1 MSNMNIT
8 KSKFMEYIRCSRF
21 PALNNIHKRRDLDD
35 ALMDRYY
42 DLLDSLDNTS
52 ESVYDE
58 DFLEPDLTHLEVMMP
73 YFNKVEV
80 LAAKKVMSLFGGETR
95 YGVEYGTQKLF
106 LRDYNNFNLMC
117 YVDIYN
123 KNEKKVNVIEA
134 KATTSNKFM
143 KLGYTEDKVRHSLF
157 YLDNNDIL
165 RLNEDL
171 DPSLLSNPKYL
182 KQRKKLFDRLEG
194 SGVYVYD
201 LAFQRFVIEDEIKDA
216 KYYLAVLNH
225 EYVFDGQY
233 IDDEPLY
240 SNDIIRFVDLT
251 KITLEMQEHIERDI
265 SVVIERIVNDDEK
278 RVRLGKHCQLK
289 KMRECI
295 YKDLCYDMFPKKN
308 SLLMYLDKHHGFKD
322 PEGNKHDYFELASE
336 GYVAMEDIPD
346 SWLTRKNN
354 RIQRYVAQTHK
365 IHLDERKI
373 RSAIETLTYPIYHL
387 DFESFPCPL
396 PRFKG
401 EKPYYQSLFQFSLHI
416 EREPGVCDKEIDHLE
431 FLASDATDQRLELV
445 EKLCQYIIDDNGSVL
460 VYNEAFEKT
469 RIKELAQMYPDYSEK
484 LLGINERLFDLL
496 HVVKTNTKL
505 FTALGFDEETA
516 KTINYYHEDLDGS
529 FSIKKVL
536 PVFSDLTY
544 KGMPV
549 GNGMEA
555 VYAYAGF
562 KNLNPAELEITRSN
576 LRLYCQQ
583 DTWAMVEIL
592 DKLRKI

>member
-8 KSKFMEYIRCSRF
+8 KSKFMEYIRCNRF

-42 DLLDSLDNTS
+42 DLLDSLENTS
-52 ESVYDE
+52 DSVHED

-73 YFNKVEV
+73 YFTKVEV
-80 LAAKKVMSLFGGETR
+80 LAANKVIHMFGEETK
-95 YGVEYGTQKLF
+95 YGTEYGTQKLF
-106 LRDYNNFNLMC
+106 LRDFSNFNLMC

-123 KNEKKVNVIEA
+123 TNNDNINIIEA

-143 KLGYTEDKVRHSLF
+143 KLGYTEDKIRYDLF
-157 YLDNNDIL
+157 YLGDDDIL
-165 RLNEDL
+165 RLNEEHN
-171 DPSLLSNPKYL
+171 PSLLSNKKYL
-182 KQRKKLFDRLEG
+182 KQRNKLFDRLEG

-201 LAFQRFVIEDEIKDA
+201 LAFQRFVIEGKTKDA

-233 IDDEPLY
+233 DGDEPLY
-240 SNDIIRFVDLT
+240 TNDIIRFVDLT
-251 KITLEMQEHIERDI
+251 TITKEMQGKIERDI
-265 SVVIERIVNDDEK
+265 DKVMERIINDDES

-308 SLLMYLDKHHGFKD
+308 SILMYMDKHHGFKD
-322 PEGNKHDYFELASE
+322 PSGIKHDYLDLVNE
-336 GYVAMEDIPD
+336 GYKSMEDIPD
-346 SWLTRKNN
+346 AWLNRKNN
-354 RIQRYVAQTHK
+354 RIQRYVAQTKK
-365 IHLDERKI
+365 IHLDEGKI
-373 RSAIETLTYPIYHL
+373 RSAIDVIQYPIYHL

-396 PRFKG
+396 PRFLG
-401 EKPYYQSLFQFSLHI
+401 EKPYTQSLFQFSLHI
-416 EREPGVCDKEIDHLE
+416 ERVPGICDKENDHLE
-431 FLASDATDQRLELV
+431 FLASDSSDQRLELV
-445 EKLCQYIIDDNGSVL
+445 EKLCDYIKDDTGSVL

-469 RIKELAQMYPDYSEK
+469 RIKELAVMYPKYSEK
-484 LLGINERLFDLL
+484 LLSINDRLFDLL
-496 HVVKTNTKL
+496 HIVKTNTKL
-505 FTALGFDEETA
+505 FEALGFDTDRA
-516 KTINYYHEDLDGS
+516 KTINYYHEDLAGS

-536 PVFSDLTY
+536 PVFSDLSYTD
-544 KGMPV
+544 MAV

-562 KNLNPAELEITRSN
+562 KNLNAAELEVTRSN